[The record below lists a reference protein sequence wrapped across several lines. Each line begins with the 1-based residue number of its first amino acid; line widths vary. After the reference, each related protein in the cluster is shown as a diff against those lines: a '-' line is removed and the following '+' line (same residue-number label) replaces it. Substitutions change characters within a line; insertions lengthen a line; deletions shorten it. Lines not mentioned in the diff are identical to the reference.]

1 MAFHCG
7 KQPRREPE
15 SWLNEQPSEVNG
27 LLSGLNAP
35 AHRRALPYRV
45 ASVSDY
51 LLYRA
56 A

>member
-1 MAFHCG
+1 MMTFHCG
-7 KQPRREPE
+7 KRPRPAPG
-15 SWLNEQPSEVNG
+15 SWLNEQLSEVIELCG
-27 LLSGLNAP
+27 LSVP
-35 AHRRALPYRV
+35 AHRRPLPYRV